1 MKQKKTELERL
12 DRMQAEI
19 GDEIHEERYLKD
31 ADLVGWT
38 IVKCDDERC
47 ATCTQESFGCKKL
60 TMPGGQVCIWE

>member
-1 MKQKKTELERL
+1 
-12 DRMQAEI
+12 MQAEI